1 MLIPSYVLSLGFP
14 PVLLSGTLPYVV
26 TTFNNTR
33 NSDLTAASANG
44 AV

>member
-1 MLIPSYVLSLGFP
+1 MLIPSYVLPLGFP
-14 PVLLSGTLPYVV
+14 PVLFSGALPYVV

-33 NSDLTAASANG
+33 NSDLIAASAHG